1 MNKTR
6 TKFLLVLITAILLF
20 SCNDETY
27 FMGEESPDDNAGIE
41 QLEYA
46 RNWYNAQ
53 APKSGSSS
61 RDVLGTGQYLHY
73 TPDYSGAPSW
83 NFYKVSKND
92 SLTVVDVDLTD
103 RVTSDLVTPE
113 GWNAYQSTHNWKYR
127 HSYTRYVHVVNRKLN
142 TERGFLMTIIP
153 SKYYVQTY
161 GNRIKRNTYLYR
173 DKYLSGYVLFH
184 RLDGKLMNGWKYENG
199 KVVGKVRFHRKGE
212 IVPGSKKLVLGSIP
226 ASYQVELNTYTPV
239 KSRSDYEPDGDG
251 NYDGGWLDGPTITP
265 EDPPYHWPEL
275 DEDPFPHYPEDTY
288 PPDEDPYDPPR
299 GEEPGY
305 DDYYPGNN
313 NPVEDKKPQ
322 EYKPDAKDKLVKDK
336 VPMKMI
342 KQLPN
347 TCVTSIMEY
356 INHLF
361 GGKANEGEYM
371 ADYWKTFGDLVINK
385 GVSIDN
391 IDSFT
396 NRHFDT
402 SPFDSFQKSIDKGEV
417 VMTDIPSDQK
427 SSVHNVVVVGYTD
440 DGNLIYM
447 DPEKG
452 ALQEGNPSY
461 ISGDYKISISG
472 NK

>member
-1 MNKTR
+1 M
-6 TKFLLVLITAILLF
+6 KFLLMLITVALLF

-27 FMGEESPDDNAGIE
+27 FMGEESPDADFVIE
-41 QLEYA
+41 QLESA
-46 RNWYNAQ
+46 KSWYNVQ
-53 APKSGSSS
+53 MPKSDFSS
-61 RDVLGTGQYLHY
+61 RDALEVGRYLHY
-73 TPDYSGAPSW
+73 TPTYSGEPSW

-127 HSYTRYVHVVNRKLN
+127 HSHTRYVHIMNHKIQS
-142 TERGFLMTIIP
+142 ERGFLMTIIP

-184 RLDGKLMNGWKYENG
+184 RLNGKLMNGWKYENG

-212 IVPGSKKLVLGSIP
+212 VISGSKKLILGSISG
-226 ASYQVELNTYTPV
+226 SYQVELNTYTPV
-239 KSRSDYEPDGDG
+239 KSRSDYEPDGIF
-251 NYDGGWLDGPTITP
+251 DGGWIDGPTITP

-288 PPDEDPYDPPR
+288 PPDVDPYDPPR

-305 DDYYPGNN
+305 DDYYPGDNT
-313 NPVEDKKPQ
+313 PVEDKKPQ
-322 EYKPDAKDKLVKDK
+322 EYKPDVKDKLVKDK
-336 VPMKMI
+336 IPMKMV

-361 GGKANEGEYM
+361 DGKVKEDKYLT
-371 ADYWKTFGDLVINK
+371 DYAKTFGGLVLRD
-385 GVSIDN
+385 GVSISD

-396 NRHFDT
+396 KRHFET
-402 SPFDSFQKSIDKGEV
+402 SPFESFKHSIDNGEV
-417 VMTDIPSDQK
+417 VMTDVGSEISD
-427 SSVHNVVVVGYTD
+427 SRHNVVVVGYSE

-452 ALQEGNPSY
+452 TMQEADPNY

>member
-1 MNKTR
+1 M
-6 TKFLLVLITAILLF
+6 LIAAVLLF

-27 FMGEESPDDNAGIE
+27 FMGEESPDADFGIE
-41 QLEYA
+41 QLESA
-46 RNWYNAQ
+46 KSWYNVQ
-53 APKSGSSS
+53 IPKSDFSS
-61 RDVLGTGQYLHY
+61 RDALEAGQYLHY
-73 TPDYSGAPSW
+73 TPSYSGEPSW

-103 RVTSDLVTPE
+103 RVTSDLVTSE

-127 HSYTRYVHVVNRKLN
+127 HSYTRYVHVTNRKIKS
-142 TERGFLMTIIP
+142 ERGFLMTIIP

-184 RLDGKLMNGWKYENG
+184 RLNGKLMNGWKYENG
-199 KVVGKVRFHRKGE
+199 KVVGKVRFHSKGE
-212 IVPGSKKLVLGSIP
+212 RVSGSKKLILGSIP
-226 ASYQVELNTYTPV
+226 GSYQVELNTYTPV
-239 KSRSDYEPDGDG
+239 KSRSDYEPDGIF
-251 NYDGGWLDGPTITP
+251 DGGWLDGPTITP

-288 PPDEDPYDPPR
+288 PPDVDPYEPPR

-305 DDYYPGNN
+305 DDYYPGGN

-322 EYKPDAKDKLVKDK
+322 EYKLDAKDKLVKDK
-336 VPMKMI
+336 IPMKMI

-356 INHLF
+356 VNHLF
-361 GGKANEGEYM
+361 GGKINEGEYM
-371 ADYWKTFGDLVINK
+371 ADYWKTFGDLVTNK

-417 VMTDIPSDQK
+417 VMTDIPSDQEN
-427 SSVHNVVVVGYTD
+427 SVHNVVVVGYTD

>member
-1 MNKTR
+1 M
-6 TKFLLVLITAILLF
+6 LIAAVLLF

-27 FMGEESPDDNAGIE
+27 FMGEESPDADFGIE
-41 QLEYA
+41 QLESA
-46 RNWYNAQ
+46 KSWYNVQ
-53 APKSGSSS
+53 IPKSDFSS
-61 RDVLGTGQYLHY
+61 RDALEAGQYLHY
-73 TPDYSGAPSW
+73 TPSYSGEPSW

-103 RVTSDLVTPE
+103 RVTSDLVTSE

-127 HSYTRYVHVVNRKLN
+127 HSYTRYVHVTNRKIKS
-142 TERGFLMTIIP
+142 ERGFLMTIIP

-161 GNRIKRNTYLYR
+161 GNRINRNTYLYR

-184 RLDGKLMNGWKYENG
+184 RLNGKLMNGWKYENG
-199 KVVGKVRFHRKGE
+199 KVVGKVRFHSKGE
-212 IVPGSKKLVLGSIP
+212 RVSGSKKLILGSIP
-226 ASYQVELNTYTPV
+226 GSYQVELNTYTPV
-239 KSRSDYEPDGDG
+239 KSRSDYEPDGIF
-251 NYDGGWLDGPTITP
+251 DGGWLDGPTITP

-288 PPDEDPYDPPR
+288 PPDVDPYEPPR

-305 DDYYPGNN
+305 DDYYPGGN

-322 EYKPDAKDKLVKDK
+322 EYKLDAKDKLVKDK
-336 VPMKMI
+336 IPMKMI

-361 GGKANEGEYM
+361 GGKVNEGEYM
-371 ADYWKTFGDLVINK
+371 ADYWKTFGDLVTNK

-417 VMTDIPSDQK
+417 VMTDIPSDQEN
-427 SSVHNVVVVGYTD
+427 SVHNVVVVGYTD